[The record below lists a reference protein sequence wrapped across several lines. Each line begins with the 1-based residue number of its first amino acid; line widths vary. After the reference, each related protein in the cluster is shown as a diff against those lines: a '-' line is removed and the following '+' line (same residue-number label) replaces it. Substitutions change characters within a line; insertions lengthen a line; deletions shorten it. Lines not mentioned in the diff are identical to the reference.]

1 MVVIIELKCEGSLQD
16 IKDDME
22 RVYPGNLPKPNF
34 ATRIEKDGDKFGRGG
49 RRIRQE
55 YVGAHYCCIGFSMH
69 DLTRDYL
76 IGHPA
81 YDAGHPL
88 SAEFRFSGTS
98 LDRLDMLAEEHGL
111 LEDDLVQHRSFD
123 DFMLWWSGFHEVE
136 GCPDCTQDKICIS
149 CYDPVTRKK
158 TE

>member
-1 MVVIIELKCEGSLQD
+1 M
-16 IKDDME
+16 KDLSKISKMIWNE
-22 RVYPGNLPKPNF
+22 YILETSQNPILRLVSRKMATNL
-34 ATRIEKDGDKFGRGG
+34 AEVEE
-49 RRIRQE
+49 E